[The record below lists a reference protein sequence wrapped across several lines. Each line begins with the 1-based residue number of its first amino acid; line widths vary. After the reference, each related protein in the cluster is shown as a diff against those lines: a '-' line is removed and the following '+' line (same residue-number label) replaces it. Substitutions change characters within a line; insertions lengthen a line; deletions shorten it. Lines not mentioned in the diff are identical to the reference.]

1 MSMQPDSGFTSSH
14 DFLIQDQ
21 FSRQAELFARSPEL
35 HGDAQV
41 MLLVDAARA
50 KPADELLDVA
60 CGPGTVV
67 AAFAARVR
75 RAVGLDATG
84 AMLDQDGCRGEI
96 SASGGLALVCAL
108 ETDQSHRLRY
118 PRLTSFPRLAPSRHK
133 SGSTGSHAAIRPE

>member
-1 MSMQPDSGFTSSH
+1 MDS
-14 DFLIQDQ
+14 LIQDQ

-41 MLLVDAARA
+41 MLLMDAARA
-50 KPADELLDVA
+50 KPADESLDVA

-84 AMLDQDGCRGEI
+84 ASWIR
-96 SASGGLALVCAL
+96 
-108 ETDQSHRLRY
+108 TDVEGKSR
-118 PRLTSFPRLAPSRHK
+118 RLAGLP
-133 SGSTGSHAAIRPE
+133 